1 MPHPADLFSTQYQK
15 AIREEFKL
23 RRPETA
29 ISRLAIFIESG
40 LENWENDLKLT
51 GFNLK
56 SEVTRCLSLVKE
68 KELLH
73 NRIVPEPLLLALIRD
88 IRKAEDNWED
98 AQKLFSER
106 LRGIFPEKLANHLY
120 QRGIDT
126 LHAEQTRMKNGD
138 DLWTSPENIK
148 RHYADIRIAVTA
160 LQTSEQKEIWLP
172 GTKTEIIPCPKCQTE
187 KRVGPETKHFR
198 CKNPDCYFDR
208 PYPFGT

>member
-1 MPHPADLFSTQYQK
+1 MPHPVDLFSPQYQK

-29 ISRLAIFIESG
+29 IAKLAIFIETG
-40 LENWENDLKLT
+40 FTDWENDMKLT

-56 SEVTRCLSLVKE
+56 SEVTSCLGLVKE

-73 NRIVPEPLLLALIRD
+73 NRIITESLLLTLIQD
-88 IRKAEDNWED
+88 IKKAADSRED

-106 LRGIFPEKLANHLY
+106 LHGIFPEKLANCLY
-120 QRGIDT
+120 RRGIDM
-126 LHAEQTRMKNGD
+126 LHAEQVRLKNGE
-138 DLWTSPENIK
+138 DLMSSAENIK

-172 GTKTEIIPCPKCQTE
+172 GTKTKIIPCPKCQTG
-187 KRVGPETKHFR
+187 KRVGPETKRFR
-198 CKNPDCYFDR
+198 CKKPDCYFDR